1 MQVDARFGG
10 VVMDDVVGRFA
21 HEDPRSAQARRRF
34 IALVANG
41 NTRFDVAMAALLV
54 AAEDR
59 PETDVAGALSRLDS
73 LGGRVRELVELARG
87 TQAGVHP
94 DEVAIGELHRVL
106 FDELGLRGANAD
118 EYGRPESSFLD
129 VALDRR
135 RGLPITLSIIYCA
148 VARRA
153 GLDAVGIGLPGHF
166 IAEFRGADMRVLVDP
181 FDGGRRLTNEDAAEI
196 VARVTGRSR
205 FELGPQHL
213 QAVPARR
220 TIVRVL
226 ENLKMAYVRA
236 RDFSRALA
244 AVERLLV
251 VSPTAELV
259 RDRGLLLRQVPM
271 ADAVNL
277 SAAWFDLDLYARLMA
292 HAPDAPAI
300 ERLARETW
308 RDLGRNN

>member
-1 MQVDARFGG
+1 
-10 VVMDDVVGRFA
+10 MDDIVGGLA
-21 HEDPRSAQARRRF
+21 QQDPRSAQARRRF
-34 IALVANG
+34 MAMVADG
-41 NTRFDVAMAALLV
+41 NTRFDVAVAALLI

-59 PETDVAGALSRLDS
+59 PETDVSGALARLDM
-73 LGGRVRELVELARG
+73 LGERVRERVDRAHRPAR
-87 TQAGVHP
+87 QAGVHP

-106 FDELGLRGANAD
+106 FDEAGLRGANAD

-129 VALDRR
+129 VVLDRR

-181 FDGGRRLTNEDAAEI
+181 FDGGRRLTAEDAAGI
-196 VARVTGRSR
+196 VARATMQTR

-236 RDFSRALA
+236 RDFRKALA

-251 VSPTAELV
+251 VSPTAEFV

-271 ADAVNL
+271 TDGVNL
-277 SAAWFDLDLYARLMA
+277 SAAWFDLDLYARLMSN
-292 HAPDAPAI
+292 APDAPAI
-300 ERLARETW
+300 ERLAKEIWRE
-308 RDLGRNN
+308 LGRSN